1 MRKLL
6 ALSIL
11 VALTTVIPGTAHAV
25 PARCQPLTG
34 DARADCLWADIDA
47 RINSGSTPATPS
59 PTTPAP
65 PSTGPT
71 SMPPAGGWLSGASG
85 TEAATGTF
93 GTWRGSPVEI
103 IGTWLNDPA
112 VYPFGPSI
120 SGCGDCGRLRDWRG
134 AVDVGISP
142 ATWRGWQSE
151 ASGGNDTFWRSTA
164 RNLRAA
170 RVGDA
175 TTYIRPYYEFNG
187 DWFPYSVAK
196 GQETLFKQAWERTA
210 SIIRA
215 EFPEAK
221 VLLGV
226 AASGGGNRIKISDAY
241 PATPDGLSIDF
252 YNEWPFCTTHA
263 CFDQKIRHGAGPHN
277 SLEPLQQLA
286 LSKGDPI
293 IISEWGNAGR
303 VRPASAGGG
312 GEAPV
317 FMEALHAWLSRHA
330 GPGPGQVTAEVYF
343 NIGNY
348 DARFELYLREQV
360 TPVMP
365 RSAARYRELFRT
377 N

>member
-6 ALSIL
+6 ALLIL
-11 VALTTVIPGTAHAV
+11 VVFTTVIPGTAHAV
-25 PARCQPLTG
+25 PARCEPLTG

-47 RINSGSTPATPS
+47 RINSGSAPATPS
-59 PTTPAP
+59 PTTPAT

-85 TEAATGTF
+85 MEAATGTF
-93 GTWRGSPVEI
+93 GAWRGSPVEI

-151 ASGGNDTFWRSTA
+151 ASGSNDTFWRSTA
-164 RNLRAA
+164 RNLRVA

-196 GQETLFKQAWERTA
+196 GQEALFKQAWERTA

-221 VLLGV
+221 LLLGV
-226 AASGGGNRIKISDAY
+226 AASGGGNRIKITDVY
-241 PATPDGLSIDF
+241 PASPDGLSIDF
-252 YNEWPFCTTHA
+252 YNEWAFCSTQA
-263 CFDQKIRHGAGPHN
+263 CFDQKITPRCRSPQQPGAAAAARA
-277 SLEPLQQLA
+277 SQRVI
-286 LSKGDPI
+286 PI
-293 IISEWGNAGR
+293 VVSEWANAGR
-303 VRPASAGGG
+303 VRPASSGGG

-317 FMEALHAWLSRHA
+317 FMQAFHGWLSRNA
-330 GPGPGQVTAEVYF
+330 GTGPGQVTAEVYF
-343 NIGNY
+343 NIGDY
-348 DARFELYLREQV
+348 DARFELYCVNKSLR
-360 TPVMP
+360 
-365 RSAARYRELFRT
+365 
-377 N
+377 